1 MSTYLTIPVDVNG
14 NITSDAAVEGIA
26 RALERMGWT
35 PGGGGGV
42 PSVLSGPGRPDKPE
56 TTLGAIIGD
65 EPLGATYTCTDA
77 TPPEGLRVSRK
88 VADGVWHPVEGK
100 AVWAAAASSVATAAP
115 GEAFKDAP
123 GATGAIMATITPTSV
138 LVTAQAVLAEEL
150 PSGTA
155 ISVKVNGSPGL
166 SMLATSTPGQAT
178 IYAPEHGNH
187 PTTITAQLSGSGTSA
202 NISPLGVPASTV
214 VATATFA
221 TTPAP
226 WPLTLPALG

>member
-14 NITSDAAVEGIA
+14 NITSDAAVEGII

-100 AVWAAAASSVATAAP
+100 AVWGAVASRVEAAAP
-115 GEAFKDAP
+115 GGLYEEVP

-138 LVTAQAVLAEEL
+138 LVTAQAALAEEV

-155 ISVKVNGSPGL
+155 IKVKVDGSPGL
-166 SMLATSTPGQAT
+166 SMLAASAPGQAT

-187 PTTITAQLSGSGTSA
+187 STAIEAGLSGSGSEVT
-202 NISPLGVPASTV
+202 ISPLGVPASIV

-226 WPLTLPALG
+226 WPLTLPVIG

>member
-1 MSTYLTIPVDVNG
+1 MSTYLTIPVDANG
-14 NITSDAAVEGIA
+14 NITSDAAVEGII

-100 AVWAAAASSVATAAP
+100 AVWGAVASKVEAAGLGGTFEEV
-115 GEAFKDAP
+115 P
-123 GATGAIMATITPTSV
+123 GATGFIMATITPTSV
-138 LVTAQAVLAEEL
+138 LVEASATLAEEV
-150 PSGTA
+150 PSGAATQ
-155 ISVKVNGSPGL
+155 VKVDGSPDL
-166 SMLATSTPGQAT
+166 SMLTTFAPGQAT
-178 IYAPEHGNH
+178 VYAPEYGHH
-187 PTTITAQLSGSGTSA
+187 LAAITARLSGSGSTA
-202 NISPLGVPASTV
+202 TISPLGAPASAVV
-214 VATATFA
+214 VAATFA

-226 WPLTLPALG
+226 WPLALPDLG